1 MRNAGRRSFSGTL
14 NELAA
19 DHPNPDVTFTLSDP
33 NWEWTGRI
41 GYVQNHLDEPF
52 ESVEARD
59 LYICGVPPMVV
70 ETRAALRDIGTPEAR
85 IHSEGWEDEVVDDV

>member
-1 MRNAGRRSFSGTL
+1 M
-14 NELAA
+14 
-19 DHPNPDVTFTLSDP
+19 TFTLSDP

-70 ETRAALRDIGTPEAR
+70 ETTAALRDIGTPEAR